1 MQIVEKALGE
11 IRPYTNNPRNNAKAV
26 DKVAESIRAFG
37 FKVPIVI
44 DKDGEIVAG
53 HTRYQAAIQ
62 LGLSSVPCITADDLN
77 DEEVR
82 AFRLADNKVAEFAS
96 WDADA
101 LLEELKAIS
110 GIDMTAFGFP
120 EEPDEADPED
130 FDPEPPKKATSKEG
144 EIYQL
149 GEHVLMVGDATAV
162 EDVRKLTGG
171 VPVQCVITDPPYNVD
186 YTGKTKDAL
195 KIENDAKDV
204 DDFIQF
210 LTAAFRGIKD
220 ALQPG
225 AAFYIWHAHTAAR
238 EFSTAA
244 IQAGLETRQMLVWA
258 KNIFALSRQD
268 YQWRHEACMYGWRTG
283 AAHYFV
289 NDRTETTVIDD
300 TVEPKK
306 LTKAQLV
313 EIVEKIQAQEGT
325 VLYEDKPS
333 RNALHPTMKPVKLIA
348 RLLRNSTRPGD
359 TVLDTF
365 GGSGTTLIACE
376 QMGRRCRIMEKDPRY
391 ADVIIKRWEE
401 YTGRQAERVDEKEQL
416 EKKD

>member
-1 MQIVEKALGE
+1 
-11 IRPYTNNPRNNAKAV
+11 
-26 DKVAESIRAFG
+26 
-37 FKVPIVI
+37 
-44 DKDGEIVAG
+44 
-53 HTRYQAAIQ
+53 
-62 LGLSSVPCITADDLN
+62 
-77 DEEVR
+77 
-82 AFRLADNKVAEFAS
+82 
-96 WDADA
+96 
-101 LLEELKAIS
+101 
-110 GIDMTAFGFP
+110 
-120 EEPDEADPED
+120 
-130 FDPEPPKKATSKEG
+130 
-144 EIYQL
+144 
-149 GEHVLMVGDATAV
+149 
-162 EDVRKLTGG
+162 
-171 VPVQCVITDPPYNVD
+171 
-186 YTGKTKDAL
+186 
-195 KIENDAKDV
+195 
-204 DDFIQF
+204 
-210 LTAAFRGIKD
+210 
-220 ALQPG
+220 
-225 AAFYIWHAHTAAR
+225 
-238 EFSTAA
+238 
-244 IQAGLETRQMLVWA
+244 
-258 KNIFALSRQD
+258 
-268 YQWRHEACMYGWRTG
+268 MYGWRTG

-313 EIVEKIQAQEGT
+313 EIVENIQAQEGT

>member
-1 MQIVEKALGE
+1 M
-11 IRPYTNNPRNNAKAV
+11 
-26 DKVAESIRAFG
+26 
-37 FKVPIVI
+37 
-44 DKDGEIVAG
+44 
-53 HTRYQAAIQ
+53 
-62 LGLSSVPCITADDLN
+62 
-77 DEEVR
+77 
-82 AFRLADNKVAEFAS
+82 
-96 WDADA
+96 
-101 LLEELKAIS
+101 
-110 GIDMTAFGFP
+110 
-120 EEPDEADPED
+120 
-130 FDPEPPKKATSKEG
+130 
-144 EIYQL
+144 
-149 GEHVLMVGDATAV
+149 
-162 EDVRKLTGG
+162 
-171 VPVQCVITDPPYNVD
+171 PVQCVITDPPYNVD

-225 AAFYIWHAHTAAR
+225 AAFYIWHAHMAAR